1 MLVLAWD
8 PDWGVFWSLFIL
20 FFIFIPL
27 IYLWGFALMDL
38 FRRRDV
44 SGWAK
49 VAWLLLI
56 LIIPVFGALIY
67 VLVRGVPE
75 ETSYTK

>member
-38 FRRRDV
+38 FRRRDL
-44 SGWAK
+44 SGLGK

-56 LIIPVFGALIY
+56 LIIPVFGTDSCM
-67 VLVRGVPE
+67 VRGVPE
-75 ETSYTK
+75 ETSYAK